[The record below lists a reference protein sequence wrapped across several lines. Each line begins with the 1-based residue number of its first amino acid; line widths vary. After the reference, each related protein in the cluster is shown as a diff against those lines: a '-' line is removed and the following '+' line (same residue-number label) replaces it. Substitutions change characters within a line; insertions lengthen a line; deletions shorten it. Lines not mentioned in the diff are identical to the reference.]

1 MDDFKFLEI
10 IELLPGYVSAISLD
24 LRYIAVNPGL
34 KKFASD
40 KSLDGTTIDCEVG
53 CEGLPQ
59 RMKVLIN
66 APVGTED
73 RWIYRQER
81 YMQKQ
86 CLMVVSKRYEKFI
99 LNVAT
104 DITEVKSNEERL
116 YNILNSLPQALDVGK
131 SRRVDGACQELK
143 DLIHSL
149 INPNLE
155 GEKPKD
161 AALVEIEVLTKNS
174 LAKYSQL
181 ERDIFIEKDSLAAR
195 LNKLEADQ
203 ANDDEAWVE
212 LRENKEQIQK
222 LASLAA
228 WINNIPGG
236 KKTLFL
242 GLIIIHFLSG
252 VVVNGAIRYFGI
264 SQFIPTEVREL
275 IIPNDAG
282 KPAVP

>member
-73 RWIYRQER
+73 KWIYRQER

-86 CLMVVSKRYEKFI
+86 CLMVVSKRYEWGI

-116 YNILNSLPQALDVGK
+116 FNILNSLPSALALSNGR
-131 SRRVDGACQELK
+131 SEIK
-143 DLIHSL
+143 DLIL
-149 INPNLE
+149 ALNPSVS
-155 GEKPKD
+155 GEKPQNTSV
-161 AALVEIEVLTKNS
+161 VEVEVLSKQA

-181 ERDIFIEKDSLAAR
+181 ERDIFIEKDSLSAR
-195 LNKLEADQ
+195 LNKLEVRQ
-203 ANDDEAWVE
+203 SNDDEAWGKFT
-212 LRENKEQIQK
+212 ENKDQIQK
-222 LASLAA
+222 LASLAQ
-228 WINNIPGG
+228 IFNNIPGG
-236 KKTLFL
+236 KNT
-242 GLIIIHFLSG
+242 IIIIIIMINITTT
-252 VVVNGAIRYFGI
+252 VVVNTVVKYFGI
-264 SQFIPTEVREL
+264 SQFIPSEIKEL
-275 IIPNDAG
+275 I
-282 KPAVP
+282 K

>member
-34 KKFASD
+34 KEFASE
-40 KSLDGTTIDCEVG
+40 KTLNGQVIDCEVG

-73 RWIYRQER
+73 KWIYRQER
-81 YMQKQ
+81 QLQKQ
-86 CLMVVSKRYEKFI
+86 SLMVVSKRYSNFI

-104 DITEVKSNEERL
+104 DITEVRSNEERL
-116 YNILNSLPQALDVGK
+116 YNILSSLPQALDIGK
-131 SRRVDGACQELK
+131 SKRMDGAYQEFK
-143 DLIHSL
+143 ELISSL
-149 INPNLE
+149 NPNLE

-161 AALVEIEVLTKNS
+161 SALVEIEVLSKQA

-195 LNKLEADQ
+195 LNKLEVDQ
-203 ANDDEAWVE
+203 ANDDEAWTK

-222 LASLAA
+222 LASLAIFLNSA
-228 WINNIPGG
+228 PGG

-242 GLIIIHFLSG
+242 ALILIQLLSG
-252 VVVNGAIRYFGI
+252 VVADGVIRYFGI
-264 SQFIPTEVREL
+264 SKFLPDEIKEL
-275 IIPNDAG
+275 IIPNNTG
-282 KPAVP
+282 KTAIP